1 MAGLIDLPLAGVRVV
16 DRTSGALAASARL
29 LGELGAEVIRV
40 EAPGGGKDRHEGPML
55 ADVSLSFAAA
65 NLGKRAVALA
75 DDDPAFDALLAEAHI
90 LIEDSPPGE
99 GLDPA
104 ALAAR
109 HPALVVISVTGF
121 GQTGPWARWKAT
133 DPVLHALTGGL
144 SRSGLPD
151 RPPLL
156 PPGELTIETAAVQV
170 AAIAL
175 SSFIQRLRDGR
186 GDAVDVAL
194 LEAGMAALDP
204 GFGVAGSAQSGVP
217 LWKMSRGRV
226 DERFRY
232 PIIPCADGY
241 VRLCVLAPRQ
251 WRGMFKWMGE
261 PEAFAGPEWEKLQTR
276 FRSKELIPA
285 IAAFFADKTRVEI
298 EAEAEAHGV
307 PAAALL
313 DLGEAVTTPQMSAR
327 HAIAKVEVA
336 PGVTAPFPNGTI
348 EIDGARAGIRG
359 PAPALEDA
367 AAFTADVP
375 EWRAPPAADRPLAG
389 LKVLDMGVIVVGA
402 ETGRFLADMGADVVK
417 VENGAFPDGQRQ
429 SRDDAPVSITFAAG
443 HRNKRGLSID
453 LRSEAGK
460 ELFARLVAE
469 ADVLLSNFKPGT
481 LAGLGFPPER
491 LREINPRLVT
501 VDSAAFGPSGPWSRR
516 LGYGPL
522 VRASTGLARRWVY
535 PGEPDSFSDGV
546 TVYPDH
552 VAARVGIVGALAL
565 LIRRMRTGEG
575 GSASVSQAEVMLGH
589 MAADVAALGAA
600 AEGHRVEP
608 PVPPAPWGLFPAAGD
623 DEWVVISVRDDDEW
637 RALCAAIERD
647 ELLDDPALATPQDRA
662 DERGRIDRAVTAWT
676 RARTAE
682 EAATTLQAAGVPA
695 GHMLRVVELPHT
707 VQHRALGTFREASH
721 PLIDVAFAVE
731 AGHSRGRL
739 PLPEQRPAPRLG
751 EDSGGVVADWLGAD
765 AQEIAALEAAGTIE
779 NVRRMG

>member
-1 MAGLIDLPLAGVRVV
+1 MAGLIDLPLTGVRVV
-16 DRTSGALAASARL
+16 DRTRGALAASARL

-40 EAPGGGKDRHEGPML
+40 EAPGGGKDRRDGPML
-55 ADVSLSFAAA
+55 AGVSLSFAAA

-90 LIEDSPPGE
+90 LIEDSAPGD

-109 HPALVVISVTGF
+109 HPALVILSVTGL
-121 GQTGPWARWKAT
+121 GQIGPWAHWKTT

-144 SRSGLPD
+144 SRSGLPG

-156 PPGELTIETAAVQV
+156 PPGELTIETAAVQI

-261 PEAFAGPEWEKLQTR
+261 PESFAGPEWEKLQTR

-285 IAAFFADKTRVEI
+285 IAVFFADKTRAQI

-313 DLGEAVTTPQMSAR
+313 DLGEAVTTPQMTAR

-359 PAPALEDA
+359 PAPALERGA
-367 AAFTADVP
+367 TFTTDVP
-375 EWRAPPAADRPLAG
+375 DWQAPPPADRPLAG
-389 LKVLDMGVIVVGA
+389 SKVLDMGVIVVGA

-453 LRSEAGK
+453 LRSDAGK
-460 ELFARLVAE
+460 DLFARLVAE

-501 VDSAAFGPSGPWSRR
+501 VDSAAFGPTGPWSRR

-522 VRASTGLARRWVY
+522 VRASTGLAKRWVY
-535 PGEPDSFSDGV
+535 PGESDSFSDGV

-600 AEGHRVEP
+600 AEGHRVEQ
-608 PVPPAPWGLFPAAGD
+608 PVPPTPWGLFPAAGD
-623 DEWVVISVRDDDEW
+623 DEWVVVSVRDQKEW
-637 RALCAAIERD
+637 RALCAVIERE
-647 ELLDDPALATPQDRA
+647 ELLDDPALATAQDRA
-662 DERGRIDRAVTAWT
+662 DERGRIDRAVAGWT
-676 RARTAE
+676 QARPAE
-682 EAATTLQAAGVPA
+682 EAATLLQAAGVPA
-695 GHMLRVVELPHT
+695 GHMLRVVELPHSP
-707 VQHRALGTFREASH
+707 QHRALGTFREASH
-721 PLIDVAFAVE
+721 PLIDVPFAVE

-751 EDSGGVVADWLGAD
+751 ENSSGVVADWLGAD
-765 AQEIAALEAAGTIE
+765 AEEMAALEAAGTIE
-779 NVRRMG
+779 NVRRTA